1 MKGEERNLPIEFQ
14 IAGIETEQFAVMEE
28 AYKQGEDVGLNIGL
42 QFSVHSEHKGIGVH
56 FNLQFRHKEAIF
68 IQLKTVCFFE
78 IMVDNWDSLLEDDEK
93 KIKLPKGFA
102 SHLSVITVGTTRGVL
117 YEKLRNLPPFDQFI
131 LPTIN
136 VSKILEEDVLLD
148 IQ

>member
-1 MKGEERNLPIEFQ
+1 MKGGEKNLPIGFQ

-28 AYKQGEDVGLNIGL
+28 VYMQGEDVGLNIGL

-68 IQLKTVCFFE
+68 IQLKTVCLFE
-78 IMVDNWDSLLEDDEK
+78 IMVDNWESLLEDDGK
-93 KIKLPKGFA
+93 KIKLPKSFA

-136 VSKILEEDVLLD
+136 VNHIVKEDVQLKLG
-148 IQ
+148 